1 MASAYWRVD
10 DVEQIGERQI
20 EIPSENG
27 LSYTS
32 GQKISL
38 FIPPSVEVMDGANT
52 YLNFDLKIKQ
62 PAGGGIT
69 RLQLDEAGGGILFK
83 NLRIYDGTRGNLL
96 EELNE
101 YSSLVALK
109 HSYDTDESLRS
120 VRAMTEGGT
129 CYNQSN
135 RGTKGSSK
143 SAYADTLTNPY
154 FKRIDTP
161 AAITDSATELFT
173 TVKCTV
179 PIHSGIFSGSVFPV
193 MMSSG
198 LYLEWDLEPAPR
210 VVKQLDSVLKDRR
223 LPLNPVYQ
231 GETVGADVDWAGDGS
246 ALTTLFV
253 SKDNNL
259 SGKAALA
266 KFPFLVGESIGFIK
280 SDGTEESDLQIGLTV
295 VITSITITNDFIVV
309 GFAST
314 QNSTT
319 VDIVSGQYSLYSK
332 AVGET
337 ADLST
342 YDVEYTVSNFN
353 MVVQEIILDPA
364 FKNGMLQKAMEG
376 KAIEFD
382 ITSVTNYKNSL
393 LASDRQTNFHVHANN
408 SKAKSL
414 ICSVSDSSVYTS
426 AQLVSSDGT
435 YEITKDSMDVKL
447 NSNRSGYTGVC
458 DFLASYQMLVDGKL
472 VPSRPVSTR
481 KIATRESI
489 DAFHLYEME
498 KSLDNAG
505 ITPRSFGDF
514 MNNFIVSRGFSVLGG
529 ATDLRGKDL
538 SVNLRYDMPRITKN
552 TVVEERKP
560 TKPKIINSFVFHIR
574 RLMLRGNGAVEVIV

>member
-1 MASAYWRVD
+1 MATSYWKVD

-38 FIPPSVEVMDGANT
+38 FIPPSVEVMDGKSS
-52 YLNFDLKIKQ
+52 YLNFDLKISL
-62 PAGGGIT
+62 PAGKTPT
-69 RLQLDEAGGGILFK
+69 RLQLDEVGGGIIFK

-109 HSYDTDESLRS
+109 YSYDADESLRS
-120 VRAMTEGGT
+120 VRAMEEGGT
-129 CYNQSN
+129 SYNQNN

-143 SAYADTLTNPY
+143 TAYADTLTNPY

-161 AAITDSATELFT
+161 ALITEANAPTDLFT
-173 TVKCTV
+173 TAKCTV

-193 MMSSG
+193 LMSSG
-198 LYLEWDLEPAPR
+198 LYLEFDLEPAPR
-210 VVKQLDSVLKDRR
+210 VIKQLDSVLKDRR
-223 LPLNPVYQ
+223 LPLNPIYV
-231 GETVGADVDWAGDGS
+231 GETAPTAVDWAGDGS
-246 ALTTLFV
+246 ALTEFFI

-259 SGKAALA
+259 TGDFAKA
-266 KFPFLVGESIGFIK
+266 KFPFLVGETIGFIK
-280 SDGTEESDLQIGLTV
+280 SDGTEEAALQDGLSVT
-295 VITSITITNDFIVV
+295 ITSVGLSNNFIVV
-309 GFAST
+309 GFANT
-314 QNSTT
+314 QNSTGI
-319 VDIVSGQYSLYSK
+319 DIVSGQYSLYSK
-332 AVGET
+332 AVVDET
-337 ADLST
+337 S
-342 YDVEYTVSNFN
+342 YDAEYTVSNFN
-353 MVVQEIILDPA
+353 LVCHEIILDPA

-393 LASDRQTNFHVHANN
+393 LASDRQTTFHLHANN

-414 ICSVSDSSVYTS
+414 ICSPSDSSVYTS
-426 AQLVSSDGT
+426 AQLISSNGT
-435 YEITKDSMDVKL
+435 YEITKDAMDVKL
-447 NSNRSGYTGVC
+447 NSNRSGYTGMC
-458 DFLASYQMLVDGKL
+458 DFLASYQMLIDGKL
-472 VPSRPVSTR
+472 VPSRPVPTR

-489 DAFHLYEME
+489 DAFHLYEVE

-505 ITPRSFGDF
+505 ITPRSFADF

-529 ATDLRGKDL
+529 ATDLRSKDL
-538 SVNLRYDMPRITKN
+538 AVNLMYNMPQITKD
-552 TVVEERKP
+552 TVVEPRAP

-574 RLMLRGNGAVEVIV
+574 RLMLRGNGAVEIIM